1 MNRLFFLHFF
11 LETSYDDTPRPLSEQ
26 SHSNFL
32 QSFSQRIYLSYR
44 KQFEPFHILARNGD
58 SISSDCG
65 WGCMIRCAQML
76 LAQTLL
82 LHMTST
88 IHLPYS
94 NIQMSDKCKFL
105 YLCFFFWFLFECIK
119 KVQNEIQLNVF
130 EIRIASIVEFR
141 FTRISFVYLAII
153 QI

>member
-1 MNRLFFLHFF
+1 MNLRSIFSAKCSTAKKVRRIIIFKQIRFESIVFLAFF

-105 YLCFFFWFLFECIK
+105 YLCFFFDFC
-119 KVQNEIQLNVF
+119 LNVLKRSKTKF
-130 EIRIASIVEFR
+130 N
-141 FTRISFVYLAII
+141 
-153 QI
+153 